1 MGGAYEDCTT
11 TSTSGSEKKL
21 KEKQASGIP
30 NYQNADRHH
39 NDTGT
44 SSQQGRERGCD
55 VRGSELQERKE
66 SCPQPPV
73 CQRGLGVS
81 AGADAR
87 LRGDQVAV
95 ALGRADVQV
104 RGQKL
109 AVVATWEC
117 EEQS

>member
-1 MGGAYEDCTT
+1 MDL
-11 TSTSGSEKKL
+11 KKF

-66 SCPQPPV
+66 SYPQPPV
-73 CQRGLGVS
+73 CQRGLGIS

-95 ALGRADVQV
+95 TSDGADMQV
-104 RGQKL
+104 RG
-109 AVVATWEC
+109 
-117 EEQS
+117 